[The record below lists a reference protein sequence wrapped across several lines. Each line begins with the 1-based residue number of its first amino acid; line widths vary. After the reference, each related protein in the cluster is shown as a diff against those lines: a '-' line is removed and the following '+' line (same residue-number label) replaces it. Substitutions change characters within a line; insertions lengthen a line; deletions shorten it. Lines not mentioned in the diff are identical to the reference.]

1 MIEFFFS
8 EDKDLPWSV
17 RIFRWVLMIDAILY
31 SGLMVLEK
39 WIEVFS

>member
-1 MIEFFFS
+1 MMEFFFS

-17 RIFRWVLMIDAILY
+17 RIFRWVFMVDVILY
-31 SGLMVLEK
+31 SILMVVEK